1 MEDPRLGTIQG
12 MSAGSPELTKEIADQ
27 FKTKTADEWI
37 EIFNESRDLIF
48 AKVQT
53 IEELETDP
61 QVIANNYI
69 KNFEHPVIGDVKMC
83 NFPVTFSDTPAGIWN
98 EAPELGQH
106 TESIMIEELGY
117 DWDDIAR
124 FQETGSIL

>member
-1 MEDPRLGTIQG
+1 M
-12 MSAGSPELTKEIADQ
+12 
-27 FKTKTADEWI
+27 
-37 EIFNESRDLIF
+37 
-48 AKVQT
+48 QT
-53 IEELETDP
+53 IEDLETDP

-124 FQETGSIL
+124 FQKTGSIL

>member
-1 MEDPRLGTIQG
+1 

-53 IEELETDP
+53 IEDLETDP

-124 FQETGSIL
+124 FQKTGSIL